1 MAAGEKM
8 RTKTRLNR
16 HDLTHSERFIVSPHK
31 EKAEIVRSR
40 STIGIHSP
48 YLELTF
54 DSLCLVDN
62 LMDEHDCV
70 SCCAIG

>member
-1 MAAGEKM
+1 M
-8 RTKTRLNR
+8 
-16 HDLTHSERFIVSPHK
+16 
-31 EKAEIVRSR
+31 
-40 STIGIHSP
+40 IGIHSP

-62 LMDEHDCV
+62 LMDERDCV